1 MQTSFSKQKFLLIL
15 FVANSFLLLGQSKQ
29 DTITIS
35 NYIVKQGKI
44 YSFFEPRLGYVNPVH
59 YINIITND
67 DSVFSVSDGVVKSF
81 FKMDESDFVMIESKD
96 AWFTYG
102 HINISGLKKL
112 DKVMNGQFLGLAS
125 KPNDDERDIIF
136 SICYK
141 DKDGFRWLNYID
153 LYDYL
158 KKYKK

>member
-35 NYIVKQGKI
+35 NYVVKQGEI
-44 YSFFEPRLGYVNPVH
+44 YSFFEPYLGYVNPVH
-59 YINIITND
+59 YINISTNE

-102 HINISGLKKL
+102 HINISSLKKS
-112 DKVMNGQFLGLAS
+112 DKVSNGQFLGVVS
-125 KPNDDERDIIF
+125 KTNNNEKDIIF

-141 DKDGFRWLNYID
+141 GKDAIKCLNYID